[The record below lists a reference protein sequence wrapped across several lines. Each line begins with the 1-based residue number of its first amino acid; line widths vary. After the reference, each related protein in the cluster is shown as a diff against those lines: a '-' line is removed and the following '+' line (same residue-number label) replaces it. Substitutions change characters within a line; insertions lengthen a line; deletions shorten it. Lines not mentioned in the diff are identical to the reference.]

1 VGIAVVGVGVA
12 SVPGSVGW
20 LDAEQRR
27 RADELISAFEN
38 STTEISYDYA
48 ENLDDGRGVT
58 SGRAGF
64 TTATCDALAVV
75 EVYSGRVG
83 DNVLTPFVP
92 ELERLCSTE
101 SDDTTGLPEDAYV
114 TACEEAAGDSEFVA
128 AQDEIVDRDFY
139 IPAMEAA
146 DDVGLTAALARA
158 ELFDTALQHGPG
170 DDPDGMYALIE
181 RTTDTVG
188 APAEAGEEVW
198 LDTFFDVRID
208 DLTDPYNVETAEEWR
223 ESTDRVECMRR
234 IADSGNYDLDGPIT
248 FTVYGD
254 EFTID

>member
-1 VGIAVVGVGVA
+1 
-12 SVPGSVGW
+12 
-20 LDAEQRR
+20 
-27 RADELISAFEN
+27 
-38 STTEISYDYA
+38 
-48 ENLDDGRGVT
+48 
-58 SGRAGF
+58 
-64 TTATCDALAVV
+64 
-75 EVYSGRVG
+75 
-83 DNVLTPFVP
+83 
-92 ELERLCSTE
+92 
-101 SDDTTGLPEDAYV
+101 
-114 TACEEAAGDSEFVA
+114 
-128 AQDEIVDRDFY
+128 
-139 IPAMEAA
+139 MEAA
-146 DDVGLTAALARA
+146 DDVGLTTALARA

-181 RTTDTVG
+181 RTTDIVG